1 MNSSTT
7 GLIAGLLIAVAIT
20 TGGFLGFLLAIVL
33 GGGGMLIGRQLA
45 GEIDLGDVF
54 AGRRRE

>member
-1 MNSSTT
+1 MNSSTA
-7 GLIAGLLIAVAIT
+7 GLIAGLLIAIAIT

-33 GGGGMLIGRQLA
+33 GGGGLLIGRQLA